1 MLHYLALKH
10 LHITLVAISLTFFV
24 LRGLWMLTHSSRL
37 QQRWV
42 KIAPHIIDTALL
54 GAGVALA
61 IISHQNP
68 AQQPWLAAKLL
79 ALVLYIALGML
90 AFKAAR
96 PAVRSLAFGGAVLCA
111 AYMVAVAIRKTPWPL

>member
-1 MLHYLALKH
+1 MVHYLALKH
-10 LHITLVAISLTFFV
+10 LHVSLVAISLSLFL
-24 LRGLWMLTHSSRL
+24 LRGLWMLRGSPRL

-54 GAGVALA
+54 GAGLTLA

-68 AQQPWLAAKLL
+68 AQQPWLAAKLA

-90 AFKAAR
+90 AFKASRAM
-96 PAVRSLAFGGAVLCA
+96 VRRLAFGGALLCA
-111 AYMVAVAIRKTPWPL
+111 AYMVSVAISKTPWPL